1 MTRVFHE
8 SGAGP
13 AGDQRDHIL
22 VLPPLPDEVCL
33 VDIET
38 FSVRFFV
45 MPFFPLLVLPESLFY
60 GVVFPLGT
68 AGETVP

>member
-1 MTRVFHE
+1 MLQHAHVQSLSKA
-8 SGAGP
+8 SG

-38 FSVRFFV
+38 ICLNQLFKILMSDAYRFCRHAAPPV
-45 MPFFPLLVLPESLFY
+45 SR
-60 GVVFPLGT
+60 T
-68 AGETVP
+68 IIAC